1 MSSFTLSHG
10 KQPDAGP
17 KLLLDAREAARA
29 LSICPRTL
37 HTLTA
42 SGRIPAVRL
51 GRRVL
56 YPLAALQKFIDVE
69 TQAAPATEQDGKS
82 R

>member
-1 MSSFTLSHG
+1 MSSFTLAHG
-10 KQPDAGP
+10 KEPDAGP

-56 YPLAALQKFIDVE
+56 YPLAALEQFIRAE
-69 TQAAPATEQDGKS
+69 TQVTLAPADS
-82 R
+82 CS

>member
-1 MSSFTLSHG
+1 MSTFTLARG
-10 KQPDAGP
+10 KEPDAAP
-17 KLLLDAREAARA
+17 KLLLDALEAARA

-56 YPLAALQKFIDVE
+56 YPLAALQKFIEAE
-69 TQAAPATEQDGKS
+69 TQAAVAPADS
-82 R
+82 HS